1 MILKELKKESGNQ
14 NTIGSK
20 SIFMMNVVSSGGKS
34 FFTKDG
40 FYELL
45 VFQSYYRYI
54 EEHTLIKLEIVTA

>member
-14 NTIGSK
+14 NSIGSK

-45 VFQSYYRYI
+45 VLQSYYRYI
-54 EEHTLIKLEIVTA
+54 EELH

>member
-14 NTIGSK
+14 NAIGSK
-20 SIFMMNVVSSGGKS
+20 SIFMMNVVSSVGKS
-34 FFTKDG
+34 LFTKDG